1 MRGRCQVLLKY
12 EKEKEKAAFKKMT
25 FKEKAGHIVM
35 YYRYHIMIGIA
46 VIAILAWALN
56 HYVINPPKKSSLTLL
71 FHTSIMDSDKVDDAQ
86 TALNEAFPELC
97 TEDKEIQIT
106 TLATAT
112 GGDPQVEYATVMKA
126 MAMVSAKEL
135 DLIVAD
141 KETGLQAVASEYLRP
156 LDEVF
161 TEEEMVRLRELAD
174 QQVQV
179 DGDEGEEEKEPG
191 IVEAELVTTDIDT
204 DEEIRSGPY
213 PFLIN
218 ISNNETIR
226 EIFYGQDI
234 YVGIV
239 TNATNVEAAKEMIWY
254 LLSSPN

>member
-1 MRGRCQVLLKY
+1 MLKY

-35 YYRYHIMIGIA
+35 YYRYQILIGIA

-71 FHTSIMDSDKVDDAQ
+71 FHTSVMDSDKVPDVQA
-86 TALNEAFPELC
+86 ALNEAFPELC
-97 TEDKEIQIT
+97 TEDKEVT
-106 TLATAT
+106 VMTLATAT
-112 GGDPQVEYATVMKA
+112 GGDPQIEYATVMKA

-135 DLIVAD
+135 DLIIAD
-141 KETGLQAVASEYLRP
+141 KETGLNDVASEYLKP
-156 LDEVF
+156 LNEVF
-161 TEEEMVRLRELAD
+161 TEEEMARLRELAD

-179 DGDEGEEEKEPG
+179 DEDEDEEEREPG
-191 IVEAELVTTDIDT
+191 IVEAELVTTDIET
-204 DEEIRSGPY
+204 EEKIVSGPY
-213 PFLIN
+213 PYLIN

-239 TNATNVEAAKEMIWY
+239 TNAANVEAAKDMIWH

>member
-1 MRGRCQVLLKY
+1 MLKY

-35 YYRYHIMIGIA
+35 YYRYHILIGIA

-56 HYVINPPKKSSLTLL
+56 HYIINPPKKSSLTLL
-71 FHTSIMDSDKVDDAQ
+71 FHTSVMDSDKVPDVQ
-86 TALNEAFPELC
+86 QALNEAFPELC

-106 TLATAT
+106 TLGTAS

-135 DLIVAD
+135 DLIIAD
-141 KETGLQAVASEYLRP
+141 RETGLDDVASEYLKP
-156 LDEVF
+156 LHEVF
-161 TEEEMVRLRELAD
+161 TEEEMARLRELAD

-179 DGDEGEEEKEPG
+179 DEDEDGEERESG

-204 DEEIRSGPY
+204 DEEIVSGPY
-213 PFLIN
+213 PYLIN
-218 ISNNETIR
+218 ISYNETIR
-226 EIFYGQDI
+226 EIFYDQDI
-234 YVGIV
+234 YVGV
-239 TNATNVEAAKEMIWY
+239 VVNATNVEAAKEMIWY

>member
-1 MRGRCQVLLKY
+1 
-12 EKEKEKAAFKKMT
+12 
-25 FKEKAGHIVM
+25 
-35 YYRYHIMIGIA
+35 
-46 VIAILAWALN
+46 
-56 HYVINPPKKSSLTLL
+56 
-71 FHTSIMDSDKVDDAQ
+71 
-86 TALNEAFPELC
+86 
-97 TEDKEIQIT
+97 
-106 TLATAT
+106 
-112 GGDPQVEYATVMKA
+112 
-126 MAMVSAKEL
+126 
-135 DLIVAD
+135 
-141 KETGLQAVASEYLRP
+141 
-156 LDEVF
+156 
-161 TEEEMVRLRELAD
+161 MVRLRELAD

-179 DGDEGEEEKEPG
+179 DEDEGEEEKEPG